1 MNQTAKKLLPT
12 GQPHERRHPLEDG
25 GVKITT
31 FVPLQFKKRGIKKVV
46 VGPVGIEDPVVVSM
60 SAAAVTPSQDP
71 TLLKTLARGYYWQHL
86 LDTGAAVDAAE
97 IADRECLH
105 RVTVSDALRFALLA
119 PGIVQAALDGTLPR
133 TMSLEMLQRRTI
145 PLDWVGQRGM
155 VEGAGGML

>member
-1 MNQTAKKLLPT
+1 MNRTGKKLLST

-31 FVPLQFKKRGIKKVV
+31 FVPLQFRKRGIKKVV
-46 VGPVGIEDPVVVSM
+46 VGTVGVDEPVVVSV
-60 SAAAVTPSQDP
+60 AAAAITPSQDP

-86 LDTGAAVDAAE
+86 LDTGAAGDAAE
-97 IADRECLH
+97 IAEREGLH

-119 PGIVQAALDGTLPR
+119 PEIVLSALDGTLPR

-145 PLDWVGQRGM
+145 PLDWEVQRRM
-155 VEGAGGML
+155 VEGLG